1 MAVDRKRGRPKGTG
15 INDHEMLLKI
25 AALLAADPAKKR
37 TTAIKEIGV
46 SNASVVRRLRDKY
59 QVEEMHLMAEIAA
72 AAAPVAAAPVAPA
85 KASRKAAS
93 SVNGQAS
100 AHIAATETAAPVKA
114 KKGKAAAGHA
124 ATTTTTTT
132 AAPAVT
138 TEVHVEP
145 IVAAPHV
152 EAVRVAAPQ
161 VAAPQATAAPQAAS
175 APKAQPAPAHAAQA
189 TAASAAPAAAAKPA
203 LDPLAA
209 LFEGLNIET
218 LVTQFIG
225 HALGLSPAEIK
236 NSPIPALIR
245 QQAQLADLVL
255 PLLAG
260 QFMGQRQTAKVA

>member
-59 QVEEMHLMAEIAA
+59 QIEELHLMAELAA
-72 AAAPVAAAPVAPA
+72 AAAPVATPAPA
-85 KASRKAAS
+85 KSGRKAAVAVAAPA
-93 SVNGQAS
+93 VNGHAS
-100 AHIAATETAAPVKA
+100 AQVAAPA
-114 KKGKAAAGHA
+114 AAAPATSKKGKAAAGQA
-124 ATTTTTTT
+124 NTT
-132 AAPAVT
+132 AAAPVATAHVP
-138 TEVHVEP
+138 VEP
-145 IVAAPHV
+145 IVAAAQP
-152 EAVRVAAPQ
+152 APVQ
-161 VAAPQATAAPQAAS
+161 AAAPQATA
-175 APKAQPAPAHAAQA
+175 HAAAA
-189 TAASAAPAAAAKPA
+189 TAAPAAQAKPA
-203 LDPLAA
+203 VDPLAA

-255 PLLAG
+255 PLLAS
-260 QFMGQRQTAKVA
+260 QFMGQKSQTKAA